1 MIHWKKKIVDISTG
15 QNSILNFLLA
25 FLLLA
30 NYEFLFFSH
39 WQIMSEIF
47 CSSQIPF
54 LNSLCSKKIMIQFSC
69 SCQLWSSCLVLFA
82 NHESFLFLSLRNFFS
97 FVVVKLIKSQFS
109 WSCQIMKLLS
119 CIVGKSQIL
128 SVLVTYEF
136 LFFCCC
142 QIDYESIFFGSC
154 PFCTALGHL

>member
-1 MIHWKKKIVDISTG
+1 MNFFSFLIAKSWAKFSLLVKFLSWTLCVLRK
-15 QNSILNFLLA
+15 LWFNFLDL
-25 FLLLA
+25 
-30 NYEFLFFSH
+30 
-39 WQIMSEIF
+39 
-47 CSSQIPF
+47 P
-54 LNSLCSKKIMIQFSC
+54 K
-69 SCQLWSSCLVLFA
+69 LWSSCLVLFT

-136 LFFCCC
+136 LFLCCC